1 MTVKISACVRCGRPV
16 GIQGREHCA
25 RCHYALAHR
34 PARNQC
40 PGCSQP
46 RQLDE
51 ATGKCVLCSRTC
63 VRCGGK
69 IGRIGRDICGLC
81 LARDRRANA
90 QQPCPRC
97 GRPGRIREAT
107 GRCGPCSRPGRPP
120 SPDAACRACGLVTH
134 LEGDGLCFPCYTRS
148 PHRITVR
155 AENLA
160 ARLSDPPPWL
170 PRLADYLAPRHNAT
184 AACQMITDTGRLLR
198 DGGPVHPQSLLERAA
213 ARGGPLA
220 RALEDF
226 FISHGLALPPDH
238 AGRRAAARRQR
249 RLDAIPAVLRP
260 AAIAF
265 SEHELAGRHRAQ
277 HAGTLP
283 PCHNT
288 IEGHLTSVRDFAL
301 FITTST
307 DITDWAAVSTGDA
320 EAFLATRPSMAAH
333 RLAGLRRFFR
343 FATRRRMVLTDPAK
357 AIISAQPW
365 GFRGPSLTRDQ
376 QRELFR
382 RWTSGAG
389 DVHPHEALTGL
400 LALIH
405 AATTQ
410 EIRYLTVEAI
420 DPATQAVRLRGRPQP
435 TPLDPWTWTAVEGC
449 IAHRQ
454 ALNSAN
460 PYLIVTLQTKATR
473 APSGDSYV
481 KNILAPAG
489 IRPRILR
496 SSRIL
501 ALVSAADPKLVA
513 TAYGMTYD
521 AVTAYLADRIDPT
534 RVPNP

>member
-1 MTVKISACVRCGRPV
+1 VTVTISECLRCGRPA

-25 RCHYALAHR
+25 RCHYAQAHR
-34 PARNQC
+34 PSNQC
-40 PGCSQP
+40 PGCGRP
-46 RQLDE
+46 RELDE
-51 ATGKCVLCSRTC
+51 VTGKCVLCSRTC

-69 IGRIGRDICGLC
+69 IGRIGRDSCSLC
-81 LARDRRANA
+81 LAGDRRANA
-90 QQPCPRC
+90 RQPCPRC
-97 GRPGRIREAT
+97 GKPGRIREAT
-107 GRCGPCSRPGRPP
+107 GWCGHCSRPGRPP
-120 SPDAACRACGLVTH
+120 SPDAACRVCGQVTH

-160 ARLSDPPPWL
+160 AELSDPPPWL
-170 PRLADYLAPRHNAT
+170 PGLADYLMPRHNAT

-198 DGGPVHPQSLLERAA
+198 DGGPVHPQSLLERA
-213 ARGGPLA
+213 RGGPLT

-226 FISHGLALPPDH
+226 FTSHGLALPPDH
-238 AGRRAAARRQR
+238 AERRAAARRQR

-277 HAGTLP
+277 HAGTRP

-307 DITDWAAVSTGDA
+307 DITDWATVSTGDA

-357 AIISAQPW
+357 DIISPQPW